1 MEGRRE
7 CGVKHPSCL
16 EALKLQ
22 VSGGTY
28 KLQVSGGTYKLRR
41 VWRHSN
47 SKWRSSYLGDV
58 SSPQIPDQPKVMAL
72 KFQPA
77 SVMAL

>member
-28 KLQVSGGTYKLRR
+28 KLQVSGGTQTPS

-47 SKWRSSYLGDV
+47 SKCRSSYLGDV